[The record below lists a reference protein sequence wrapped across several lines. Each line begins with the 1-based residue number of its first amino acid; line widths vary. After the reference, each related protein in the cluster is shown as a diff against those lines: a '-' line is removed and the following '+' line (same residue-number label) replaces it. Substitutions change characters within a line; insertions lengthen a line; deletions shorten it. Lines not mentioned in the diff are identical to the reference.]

1 MSNLVSKVALGLS
14 LTCALA
20 MAEGAFVSFEWDYS
34 FGSKLKVKSDDG
46 IKKFK
51 KGQLGLGV
59 KAGYDF

>member
-14 LTCALA
+14 LNCALA

-51 KGQLGLGV
+51 KDNW
-59 KAGYDF
+59 A